1 MPSAAT
7 ELYESVRDGQ
17 KRLPERGKM
26 KEEILRQYLKIHGA
40 RFNRTDECV
49 TIPLPSDEEGP
60 DGNIAIWFYRD
71 LAMFNLIDI
80 RSQTIPG
87 FVEDPVGPT
96 RELKI
101 NYCAEG
107 RCELKLKN
115 GECTY
120 LTAGE
125 ISVDAG
131 QTLNTY
137 YYPTGFYNGYE
148 IVIPIP
154 NEGTS
159 FTFMDEKFSAPDYL
173 YEQCSMANKPW
184 IRNAGKFL
192 PGFYD
197 DYLYYAQN
205 RYGRELIFI
214 KCMELVAALSKLD
227 FSEVQI
233 KRTYCTASQVEI
245 AKNVKEILTKDL
257 SIRFTAKE
265 LARRFGIS
273 ETALKNYFR
282 IVYGTGYAEYQQIK
296 RMERSARLL
305 QETDDKIVDIAMAV
319 GYATQPKFGAA
330 FKAYYGVTPLEY
342 RRQNRLIELK
352 EGGESWHLSGEGY

>member
-1 MPSAAT
+1 
-7 ELYESVRDGQ
+7 
-17 KRLPERGKM
+17 M
-26 KEEILRQYLKIHGA
+26 KEEILRQYLKVPGA
-40 RFNRTDECV
+40 IFNKADECV
-49 TIPLPSDEEGP
+49 AIPLPSDEEGS
-60 DGNIAIWFYRD
+60 DGTIEIWFYRD

-87 FVEDPVGPT
+87 FVEDPIGPT
-96 RELKI
+96 QELKI

-131 QTLNTY
+131 QALNTY
-137 YYPTGFYNGYE
+137 YYPTGSYRGYE

-159 FTFMDEKFSAPDYL
+159 FIFMDEKFSVPDLL
-173 YEQCSMANKPW
+173 YEQCSLANKPW
-184 IRNAGKFL
+184 IRSAGKFL
-192 PGFYD
+192 SGFYD
-197 DYLYYAQN
+197 DFLFYAQN
-205 RYGRELIFI
+205 GYGRELIFI
-214 KCMELVAALSKLD
+214 KCMELAAALSKLD
-227 FSEVQI
+227 FAEVQV

-245 AKNVKEILTKDL
+245 AKSVKEILTRDL

-265 LARRFGIS
+265 LAGQFGIS

-296 RMERSARLL
+296 RMELSARLL
-305 QETDDKIVDIAMAV
+305 QETDDKIADIAMAV

-330 FKAYYGVTPLEY
+330 FKACYGVTPLEY

-352 EGGESWHLSGEGY
+352 EGREAWHPSGEE

>member
-1 MPSAAT
+1 
-7 ELYESVRDGQ
+7 
-17 KRLPERGKM
+17 M
-26 KEEILRQYLKIHGA
+26 KEEIVRQYLRVPGA
-40 RFNRTDECV
+40 IFNKADECV
-49 TIPLPSDEEGP
+49 AIPLPSDEEGS
-60 DGNIAIWFYRD
+60 DGNIEIWFYRD

-87 FVEDPVGPT
+87 FVEDPIGPT
-96 RELKI
+96 QELKI

-131 QTLNTY
+131 QALNTY
-137 YYPTGFYNGYE
+137 YYPTGSYRGYE

-159 FTFMDEKFSAPDYL
+159 FIFMDEKFSVPDLL
-173 YEQCSMANKPW
+173 YEQCSLANKPW
-184 IRNAGKFL
+184 IRSAGKFL
-192 PGFYD
+192 SRFYD
-197 DYLYYAQN
+197 DFLFYAQN
-205 RYGRELIFI
+205 GYGRELIFI
-214 KCMELVAALSKLD
+214 KCMELAAALSKLD
-227 FSEVQI
+227 FAEVQV

-245 AKNVKEILTKDL
+245 AKSVKEILTRDL

-265 LARRFGIS
+265 LAGQFGIS

-296 RMERSARLL
+296 RMELSARLL
-305 QETDDKIVDIAMAV
+305 QETDDKIADIAMAV

-330 FKAYYGVTPLEY
+330 FKACYGVTPLEY

-352 EGGESWHLSGEGY
+352 EGREAWHPSGEE

>member
-1 MPSAAT
+1 
-7 ELYESVRDGQ
+7 
-17 KRLPERGKM
+17 M
-26 KEEILRQYLKIHGA
+26 KEEIVRQYLKVPGA
-40 RFNRTDECV
+40 IFNKADECV
-49 TIPLPSDEEGP
+49 AIPLPSDEEGS
-60 DGNIAIWFYRD
+60 DGNIEIWFYRD

-87 FVEDPVGPT
+87 FVEDPIGPT
-96 RELKI
+96 QELKI

-131 QTLNTY
+131 QALNTY
-137 YYPTGFYNGYE
+137 YYPTGSYRGYE

-159 FTFMDEKFSAPDYL
+159 FIFMDEKFSVPDLL
-173 YEQCSMANKPW
+173 YEQCSLANKPW
-184 IRNAGKFL
+184 IRSAGKFL
-192 PGFYD
+192 SGFYD
-197 DYLYYAQN
+197 DFLFYAQN
-205 RYGRELIFI
+205 GYGRELIFI
-214 KCMELVAALSKLD
+214 KCMELAAALSKLD
-227 FSEVQI
+227 FAEVQV

-245 AKNVKEILTKDL
+245 AKSVKEILTRDL

-265 LARRFGIS
+265 LAGQFGIS

-296 RMERSARLL
+296 RMELSARLL
-305 QETDDKIVDIAMAV
+305 QETDDKIADIAMAV

-330 FKAYYGVTPLEY
+330 FKACYGVTPLEY

-352 EGGESWHLSGEGY
+352 GGREAWHPSGEE